1 VHEASCREF
10 SRISRRGVIHHAL
23 ARTPVG
29 VQRGSP
35 PQADAGSLRVS
46 LSSLCS
52 IPQDRRSFS
61 GGSQIRLRRSG
72 GQRGLTA
79 KLEQRASQA
88 TSLDSRFRENDTMKR
103 CKDTS
108 WRESEDAP
116 HLHPLPSRER
126 GLLASQGCAEGQSPF
141 AGSLRVSLS
150 SLLPLP
156 PRSKIR
162 LRRSGGQGVDSHHG
176 RSSRETSG
184 GHSPPHQLDSRSP
197 SSRGQASRE

>member
-1 VHEASCREF
+1 
-10 SRISRRGVIHHAL
+10 
-23 ARTPVG
+23 
-29 VQRGSP
+29 
-35 PQADAGSLRVS
+35 LRVS
-46 LSSLCS
+46 LNSFVPSPK
-52 IPQDRRSFS
+52 IEDPPQEEWGTKGVD
-61 GGSQIRLRRSG
+61 GIIREPAA
-72 GQRGLTA
+72 QP
-79 KLEQRASQA
+79 
-88 TSLDSRFRENDTMKR
+88 TSLDSRFRENGTMKR

-126 GLLASQGCAEGQSPF
+126 GLLASQGRAEGQSPF